1 MDREDNLQPSQEECS
16 YKTCQYQ
23 LGKIRY
29 LILIF
34 VAMSVSCIDRNPI
47 PVDSLA
53 SCNDCFNTDYCVPV
67 EFGDATPLEFDLTE
81 LNDVNLVGNGTFASS
96 AGWTLGAYWTI
107 TGGELVLAGLGNP
120 ANSAYT
126 DLDAE
131 VVAGY
136 YKITFDMTAG
146 DLVSASD
153 LQVTLGGE
161 NASQFTI
168 TSLFPG
174 TYAITILAYIAA
186 PSDNRIT
193 FTASTGDLAF
203 DNLEVYRMSEV
214 GFEIKDCD
222 TEVVYYS
229 EFDSSTVEYVENP
242 AITMTGTTNSTDELY
257 PAAVLTLDWD
267 TYSLSRGCYCVC
279 IKDAADVTFNYVAN
293 GVFDDDDFWTFTNV
307 GASGWSVSANKL
319 NKAKDATV
327 GTDKAESEL
336 VTGLD
341 ILSCYTLQFDTT
353 SDNGSEVEVRY
364 SDGTDTDALLA
375 TVNVPIGSN
384 SVSIDITGKD
394 IVKIG
399 FWAASTDEAFDI
411 DNVVLSKTTDCTDCI
426 CTTVCVS
433 LTTDHDTT
441 MGRGCNF
448 LLKATNDNNA
458 FGFNFEDV
466 TFEPQVR
473 VFGKLRNLTFET
485 DAEYYTK
492 STGEKILVYAE
503 VEEKVELQI
512 YEVPEYMH
520 SVINM
525 MMNMDSFM
533 IDGVEYVRVGEYAP
547 NWRKSSAKAPVIVQV
562 AKKTQN
568 RYNTYS

>member
-1 MDREDNLQPSQEECS
+1 MDK
-16 YKTCQYQ
+16 KTGMGYCKRISSNRVRRNVQCIK
-23 LGKIRY
+23 LVTI
-29 LILIF
+29 IF

-67 EFGDATPLEFDLTE
+67 EFGDATPLEFGLTE
-81 LNDVNLVGNGTFASS
+81 LNDVNLISNGNFASS
-96 AGWTLGAYWTI
+96 AGWSTSGSWSIGAGVATVA
-107 TGGELVLAGLGNP
+107 GGGVSNLSRDINMELVQ
-120 ANSAYT
+120 
-126 DLDAE
+126 
-131 VVAGY
+131 GY
-136 YKITFDMTAG
+136 YYI
-146 DLVSASD
+146 
-153 LQVTLGGE
+153 E
-161 NASQFTI
+161 FTI
-168 TSLFPG
+168 E
-174 TYAITILAYIAA
+174 A
-186 PSDNRIT
+186 
-193 FTASTGDLAF
+193 FTASPIELDIGLGGVNASIYQGVP
-203 DNLEVYRMSEV
+203 NLTEVPQTIKIYKWIDSPANNTLVFSNAAGGYSITDVIVKRVSEV

-222 TEVVYYS
+222 SEFVYYS
-229 EFDSSTVEYVENP
+229 DFNSDDVEYYETGNINP
-242 AITMTGTTNSTDELY
+242 ATGIPRLENQT
-257 PAAVLTLDWD
+257 PVAVLTLDWD
-267 TYSLSRGCYCVC
+267 TYSLLRGCYCVC

-307 GASGWSVSANKL
+307 GASGWSVSTNKL

-341 ILSCYTLQFDTT
+341 ILDCYKLQFDTA
-353 SDNGSEVEVRY
+353 SDSGSEVEVRY
-364 SDGTDTDALLA
+364 TDGTDTDALLA

-399 FWAASTDEAFDI
+399 FWAASTDEEFDI

-466 TFEPQVR
+466 TLEPQVR

-485 DAEYYTK
+485 EAEYYTN

>member
-1 MDREDNLQPSQEECS
+1 
-16 YKTCQYQ
+16 
-23 LGKIRY
+23 
-29 LILIF
+29 
-34 VAMSVSCIDRNPI
+34 MSVSCIDRNPI

-53 SCNDCFNTDYCVPV
+53 ACNDCFNTDYCVPV
-67 EFGDATPLEFDLTE
+67 EFGDNTPLEFNVSA
-81 LNDVNLVGNGTFASS
+81 LNSVNLISDGDFAS
-96 AGWTLGAYWTI
+96 ATGWTIGADWAIAAGVANY
-107 TGGELVLAGLGNP
+107 TGAIPGTSLSRTTDTVLVEGFYL
-120 ANSAYT
+120 
-126 DLDAE
+126 
-131 VVAGY
+131 V
-136 YKITFDMTAG
+136 KMTLSNVTG
-146 DLVSASD
+146 SLNFN
-153 LQVTLGGE
+153 VTLGGVTVGTVGSGISSGFVNE
-161 NASQFTI
+161 TLYLFKYLTPTDNILSINAANFSFT
-168 TSLFPG
+168 L
-174 TYAITILAYIAA
+174 
-186 PSDNRIT
+186 D
-193 FTASTGDLAF
+193 DV
-203 DNLEVYRMSEV
+203 EVYRMSEV

-222 TEVVYYS
+222 ADIVFFS
-229 EFDSSTVEYVENP
+229 EFDSSSVSYNETGSLSSAQGWTNGS
-242 AITMTGTTNSTDELY
+242 TGT
-257 PAAVLTLDWD
+257 AVLTLDWD
-267 TYSLSRGCYCVC
+267 AYSLTQGCYCVC

-307 GASGWSVSANKL
+307 GASGWSVSSNKL

-327 GTDKAESEL
+327 GTDKAVTTL
-336 VTGLD
+336 VTELD
-341 ILSCYTLQFDTT
+341 ILSCYKLTFDTA

-364 SDGTDTDALLA
+364 TDGTDTDALLA

-384 SVSIDITGKD
+384 SVEIDISGKD
-394 IVKIG
+394 ISVLS
-399 FWAASTDEAFDI
+399 FWAASDDEAFDI
-411 DNVVLSKTTDCTDCI
+411 DDVVLSKTTDCADCI

-441 MGRGCNF
+441 IGRGCNF

-485 DAEYYTK
+485 EAEYYTK

>member
-1 MDREDNLQPSQEECS
+1 
-16 YKTCQYQ
+16 
-23 LGKIRY
+23 
-29 LILIF
+29 
-34 VAMSVSCIDRNPI
+34 MSVSCIDRNPI

-67 EFGDATPLEFDLTE
+67 EFGDATPLEFGLTE
-81 LNDVNLVGNGTFASS
+81 LNDVNLIDNGDFASS
-96 AGWTLGAYWTI
+96 DGWTILGSVAIGSGVATWS
-107 TGGELVLAGLGNP
+107 GVG
-120 ANSAYT
+120 
-126 DLDAE
+126 DLSRDLNTE

-136 YKITFDMTAG
+136 YKVSFDLTANTADPMALSVKIGGELVGSLNGTAGGATSYPQTITFYSR
-146 DLVSASD
+146 VSAPTD
-153 LQVTLGGE
+153 NEILFDGNFVLGGI
-161 NASQFTI
+161 SI
-168 TSLFPG
+168 
-174 TYAITILAYIAA
+174 
-186 PSDNRIT
+186 DNV
-193 FTASTGDLAF
+193 
-203 DNLEVYRMSEV
+203 EVVRMSEV
-214 GFEIKDCD
+214 GFEIKDCT
-222 TEVVYYS
+222 TEVVYFS
-229 EFDSSTVEYVENP
+229 NFDSSDVEYYE
-242 AITMTGTTNSTDELY
+242 TGTFNVANLPQSEQT
-257 PAAVLTLDWD
+257 PVAVLTLDWD
-267 TYSLSRGCYCVC
+267 AYSLTRGCYCVC

-307 GASGWSVSANKL
+307 GASGWSVSTNKL

-341 ILSCYTLQFDTT
+341 ILDCYKLQFDTA

-364 SDGTDTDALLA
+364 TDGTDTDALLA

-399 FWAASTDEAFDI
+399 FWAASTDEEFDI

-448 LLKATNDNNA
+448 LLKATNENNA

-485 DAEYYTK
+485 EAEYYTN